1 MPTFMYIYM
10 YLCILSIEN
19 YFYQQ
24 LTIHVHVRVCTVE
37 SKVFNAC
44 YCTRTCIYMCI
55 SITVRLKCR
64 LFTKHR
70 HVQHVQHVHTCMYLL
85 PKCIGLYMYLMSAT
99 KCTCTVHV
107 YMYVHQSTT
116 YTPYTI
122 NFCAVYIYC

>member
-55 SITVRLKCR
+55 SITVQIEVQTIYETSTC
-64 LFTKHR
+64 TACTTCTYV
-70 HVQHVQHVHTCMYLL
+70 HVPFAKVHW
-85 PKCIGLYMYLMSAT
+85 
-99 KCTCTVHV
+99 TVHV
-107 YMYVHQSTT
+107 FNVRNKMYMYCTCIHVCASKHNI
-116 YTPYTI
+116 YTLHY
-122 NFCAVYIYC
+122 